1 MKKRFLCA
9 LIALMMIAMPAL
21 AEGGLVS
28 ALESST
34 PEPAGTEFERDG
46 LRLTLPAGLELLEG
60 EILEAYDAAVQFDY
74 PDAAQT
80 ILAAVDVENGAAL
93 LLAEAESDADCLNAA
108 RDAAE
113 TLIGNP
119 DIAKEKDCGENHCAY
134 FACAIGEQTF
144 RLYFLS
150 DGERLLIVSASG
162 LKGAEV
168 EDMLAELEF

>member
-1 MKKRFLCA
+1 MKKHFLCA

-28 ALESST
+28 ALESSA
-34 PEPAGTEFERDG
+34 PEPTGTEFARDG

-60 EILEAYDAAVQFDY
+60 EILEAYEAAVQFDY

-93 LLAEAESDADCLNAA
+93 LLAEAESDADCLDAA

-119 DIAKEKDCGENHCAY
+119 DIAKEKDCGKNHCAY